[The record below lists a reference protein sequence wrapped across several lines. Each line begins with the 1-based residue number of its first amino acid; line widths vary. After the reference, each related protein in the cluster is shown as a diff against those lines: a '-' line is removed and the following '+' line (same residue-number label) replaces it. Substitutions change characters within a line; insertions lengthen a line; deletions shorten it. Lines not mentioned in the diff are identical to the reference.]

1 MARTSNIAGDRR
13 EQIIDAALQ
22 VFAKK
27 GFAQATNREI
37 AREVG
42 NMVFFAY
49 PPETVYSFRGD
60 MQKKPK
66 STIPSRVFRAS
77 HLLPAC
83 FPFSFRSSV
92 LSLT

>member
-60 MQKKPK
+60 MQLSRLHCLKPAK
-66 STIPSRVFRAS
+66 EPTHGTMKRLSRTQ
-77 HLLPAC
+77 
-83 FPFSFRSSV
+83 RSV
-92 LSLT
+92 